1 MSPDIE
7 EREDLRSLLDII
19 EDKKGKQI
27 RVLNMRDHTLA
38 TSFFVLANGT
48 NPKHVRAI
56 AEQIEDNYKQD
67 PLHKEGLDTGSWAV
81 LDYGEIMV
89 HVFDEEVR
97 TFYDLDDLWM
107 DRDFSLEKLNK
118 V

>member
-7 EREDLRSLLDII
+7 EREDLRNLLSII
-19 EDKKGKQI
+19 EDKKGESARI
-27 RVLNMRDHTLA
+27 IDMRDHSIA

-56 AEQIEDNYKQD
+56 AENLEEKYNRD
-67 PLHKEGLDTGSWAV
+67 PQGKEGLDDGGWVA

-89 HVFDEEVR
+89 HLFDEEVR
-97 TFYDLDDLWM
+97 DFYDLDDLWV
-107 DRDFSLEKLNK
+107 DREFSLERANRK
-118 V
+118 